1 MGRMTLLSFIRD
13 QREKR
18 PPVERVDLTG
28 KTVVVVEA
36 NAGLGFEATKHFA
49 TMNPGRL
56 ILACHSQIKGQEALD
71 KLKTE
76 TKYTGAELW
85 LLDLSDFA
93 SVRKFADKFE
103 QDGSR
108 LDILLEN
115 ARTLAATYEA
125 SKNGIECGLQVNCL
139 SLSLLALL
147 LLPRMLQTAR
157 DHSTLPRIV
166 LVSSGLH
173 YWATIDKC
181 LLKSPN
187 VLECSVA
194 RSTPPPS
201 TLSNTSMPINYL
213 RRVMGDRYPVT
224 KMINVFLIRALNE
237 CLGASVPIVVNC
249 VDPGYCYS
257 NFRKTMPGIMAIV
270 DSLMEKAIS
279 LPTEVGS
286 RQLVWAALGEQ
297 EHPEKLRGESIYA
310 GRVEEV
316 SDYILSAEGV
326 KIQNR
331 LWQELIEMLG
341 KLDPRVKS
349 TINECLARG

>member
-28 KTVVVVEA
+28 KTVVVVGA

-56 ILACHSQIKGQEALD
+56 ILACRSQIKGQEALD

-76 TKYTGAELW
+76 TKYTGGELW

-103 QDGSR
+103 QDGGR

-115 ARTLAATYEA
+115 AGTLAATYEA

-173 YWATIDKC
+173 YWATIDTH

-187 VLECSVA
+187 LLEMLGSKEY
-194 RSTPPPS
+194 STPK
-201 TLSNTSMPINYL
+201 
-213 RRVMGDRYPVT
+213 VMGDRYPVT
-224 KMINVFLIRALNE
+224 KMINVFFIRALNE
-237 CLGASVPIVVNC
+237 RLGASAPIVVNC

-270 DSLMEKAIS
+270 DSLMEKAIA

-297 EHPEKLRGESIYA
+297 EHPEKLRGEFISV

-331 LWQELIEMLG
+331 LWEELIEMLG
-341 KLDPRVKS
+341 KLDPRVNS